1 MRGGK
6 TSPRDGAEA
15 TPEQTNPV
23 RTAGPVRGREKPK
36 EIIVGF
42 FNQDPFVAQLI
53 GVLLTT
59 PFFSCNLWRPCPEP
73 ENGPESIDLMVF
85 DFVNSIRQIDPDL
98 SDTIKT
104 SEYRY
109 WSPLDGPVEI

>member
-1 MRGGK
+1 VRGGK

-42 FNQDPFVAQLI
+42 FNQADAMHVYFGPTTRPSGGRTSPYRNGATVSLDFKAMLI
-53 GVLLTT
+53 
-59 PFFSCNLWRPCPEP
+59 
-73 ENGPESIDLMVF
+73 D
-85 DFVNSIRQIDPDL
+85 
-98 SDTIKT
+98 
-104 SEYRY
+104 
-109 WSPLDGPVEI
+109 